1 MYRANNGKWRSI
13 RSGSFRGVSI
23 RRVSL
28 RWRRIRDQP
37 LSDNSTQ
44 PMEQLNQSNPVDPST
59 VANTSA
65 KPLVDDSPQ
74 TAADQEAPPE
84 SITNEMSKQAG
95 ETMGVNDN
103 L

>member
-1 MYRANNGKWRSI
+1 
-13 RSGSFRGVSI
+13 
-23 RRVSL
+23 
-28 RWRRIRDQP
+28 
-37 LSDNSTQ
+37 
-44 PMEQLNQSNPVDPST
+44 MEQLNQSNPVDPST
-59 VANTSA
+59 LANTSA

-74 TAADQEAPPE
+74 TAADQEVPPE